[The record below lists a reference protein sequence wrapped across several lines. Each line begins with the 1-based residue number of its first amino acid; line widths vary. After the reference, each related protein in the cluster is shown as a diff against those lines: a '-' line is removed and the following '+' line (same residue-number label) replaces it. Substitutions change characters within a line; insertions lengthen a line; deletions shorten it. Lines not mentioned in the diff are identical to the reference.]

1 MTDSRSQALLFSRR
15 WSCRRAAGAV
25 RRRFNRL
32 IFAARWQ
39 LLRREPYVTRYFGF
53 ELVYGKGNLLVRRIA
68 DSREYEP
75 SVAAYL
81 QRSLPRQ
88 AQVIDVGANLG
99 LFSLAVL
106 GIEPSATVHM
116 FEPSPIPRRYLQQ
129 TLERND
135 LEDRVRLNATAVSGE
150 AGEASFLVHAAKSSA
165 CDGFR
170 ELGYAAAG
178 DATEITVETTT
189 LDLYVRQCKI
199 DRVDLIKLDAEGA
212 ELFILRGAATT
223 LKQLQP
229 AVLFEAARHHLV
241 AYGLEPEDFVNFF
254 EAVDYQIETL
264 RGSRLT
270 ETEFCAAIDT
280 EHEFVAVPHA
290 NRKDARVV

>member
-53 ELVYGKGNLLVRRIA
+53 ELVYGKGNLLVRRID

-116 FEPSPIPRRYLQQ
+116 FEPSPITVGIPAICLRKVRKWPIAFWVLDQWPESLSASGVINSKTVLSIVGRLVSSIYERCDMVLTTSRGMMEQVRRCCRDHGQIRYFPTWTESVYQ
-129 TLERND
+129 E
-135 LEDRVRLNATAVSGE
+135 
-150 AGEASFLVHAAKSSA
+150 SA
-165 CDGFR
+165 
-170 ELGYAAAG
+170 
-178 DATEITVETTT
+178 
-189 LDLYVRQCKI
+189 
-199 DRVDLIKLDAEGA
+199 
-212 ELFILRGAATT
+212 
-223 LKQLQP
+223 P
-229 AVLFEAARHHLV
+229 EAA
-241 AYGLEPEDFVNFF
+241 PEIPTRSGCFSVMFAGN
-254 EAVDYQIETL
+254 Q
-264 RGSRLT
+264 
-270 ETEFCAAIDT
+270 
-280 EHEFVAVPHA
+280 HEYSTNHDSV
-290 NRKDARVV
+290 